1 MRTILFTGKG
11 GVGKT
16 TLSASMAL
24 ASAARGYR
32 TLVISTDAAHS
43 LSDALGIRLD
53 GAPREVCV
61 DGPYAAELDTAE
73 ELERAW
79 GDVRR
84 RLAAVLAQQGTSGP
98 ISGELAIIPGLDE
111 ILALARIKRLQD
123 EGRFDA
129 IIIDSA
135 PTGAAMRLLGAPDLQ
150 RLLSRDALGLSHG
163 LGLVLLPA
171 LRAAVRTVASETFIE
186 QQLGQLMQQVEE
198 LRALLCDSARTS
210 VRLVLNP
217 DHLSLQETQRAFT
230 YFSLFG
236 LAVDALY
243 VNRILPNEVSDPF
256 FVDWRVDQ
264 ARHLD
269 EIRESFA
276 PLPVSEVP
284 LRRREVVGVSALA
297 ELGRAVFGA
306 ADPIPPQA
314 DARAMAFR
322 SDGRLQVLA
331 LRVSGLSP
339 EGVDVQKSGADLHL
353 RLGRFR
359 RSVVLP
365 QYLAAMNPV
374 WARVEGSELLVA
386 FEEPT

>member
-1 MRTILFTGKG
+1 
-11 GVGKT
+11 
-16 TLSASMAL
+16 
-24 ASAARGYR
+24 
-32 TLVISTDAAHS
+32 
-43 LSDALGIRLD
+43 
-53 GAPREVCV
+53 
-61 DGPYAAELDTAE
+61 
-73 ELERAW
+73 
-79 GDVRR
+79 
-84 RLAAVLAQQGTSGP
+84 
-98 ISGELAIIPGLDE
+98 
-111 ILALARIKRLQD
+111 
-123 EGRFDA
+123 
-129 IIIDSA
+129 
-135 PTGAAMRLLGAPDLQ
+135 
-150 RLLSRDALGLSHG
+150 
-163 LGLVLLPA
+163 
-171 LRAAVRTVASETFIE
+171 VASETFIE

-365 QYLAAMNPV
+365 QYLAGMNPV

-386 FEEPT
+386 FEEPA